1 MEYHEGTKHSYA
13 SIRTNMHFLDWQNKP
28 REFKVYPDIPT
39 TPLPRDFERPNMP
52 TLEAVAGEVDPR
64 GQRRG
69 LAISDL
75 AALLYFSGG
84 LTKKAVLGNGE
95 EFYFRAAACA
105 GALYPIEFY
114 VVVGQ
119 VEGLDPG
126 VYHFSPLDF
135 GLRRLRERDL
145 RGVLAQ
151 ASGDARVAE
160 ASAIIAL
167 TAITWRS
174 AWKYQARSYRYH
186 FWDAGTIL
194 ANLLATCTALGEEA
208 RVVLGFADGVLN
220 QLLGVDG
227 QREISLALIPL
238 GRGTAPPPPAGPLE
252 PIQPRVAPLSPREV
266 HYPLITRMHEASAL
280 GSGDEAAGWRGRLE
294 PLEPPATAGP
304 RFPLPP
310 PQPAARGSPLGD
322 AILRRGS
329 TRFFSHDAVTLPQ
342 LSAILERSTRG
353 ITADFLGRGGSSLID
368 TYLIINAVTGVP
380 PGSYFFSPRQ
390 GSLAQLREGKFR
402 GEAGYLCLEQDLGA
416 DAAATI
422 FFLAP
427 LHAVLERFG
436 NRCYRAA
443 ELEAAIVGGRMYL
456 AAYSLGL
463 GATGLTFYDDDVV
476 DFFSPHAAGKDA
488 MFVVALGRAA
498 PGRSSRSQPLPM
510 AKPRDRGPRRH
521 RGG

>member
-1 MEYHEGTKHSYA
+1 
-13 SIRTNMHFLDWQNKP
+13 MHFLDWQNKP

-39 TPLPRDFERPNMP
+39 TPLPRDFESPSMP
-52 TLEAVAGEVDPR
+52 TLEAVAGELDPR
-64 GQRRG
+64 GRRRG
-69 LAISDL
+69 LDISDL
-75 AALLYFSGG
+75 AVLLYFSGG

-208 RVVLGFADGVLN
+208 RVVLGFADDVLN

-227 QREISLALIPL
+227 QGEISLALVPL
-238 GRGTAPPPPAGPLE
+238 GRGTAPPPPAGPVE
-252 PIQPRVAPLSPREV
+252 PIRPRVTPLSPREV
-266 HYPLITRMHEASAL
+266 HYPSITRMHEASGL
-280 GSGDEAAGWRGRLE
+280 SGGDEAAGWRGRLE
-294 PLEPPATAGP
+294 RPEQPVTPGP
-304 RFPLPP
+304 SFPLAPSEP
-310 PQPAARGSPLGD
+310 GSRSRPLGD
-322 AILRRGS
+322 VILRRGS
-329 TRFFSHDAVTLPQ
+329 TRFFSHDDITLPQ
-342 LSAILERSTRG
+342 ISAILDRSTRG
-353 ITADFLGRGGSSLID
+353 IPADFLEGGGSSLID
-368 TYLIINAVTGVP
+368 TYLIINAVKGVP
-380 PGSYFFSPRQ
+380 PGSYFFSPTR
-390 GSLAQLREGKFR
+390 GCLAQLREGKFR
-402 GEAGYLCLEQDLGA
+402 GEAGYLSLEQDLGGDSA
-416 DAAATI
+416 TTI
-422 FFLAP
+422 FFLAD
-427 LHAVLERFG
+427 LHAVLDRFG
-436 NRCYRAA
+436 NRGYRAA

-463 GATGLTFYDDDVV
+463 GASGLTFYDDDVV

-488 MFVVALGRAA
+488 MFVVALGKAA
-498 PGRSSRSQPLPM
+498 RGRSSRSQPLM
-510 AKPRDRGPRRH
+510 VTKPQGQGPQRY